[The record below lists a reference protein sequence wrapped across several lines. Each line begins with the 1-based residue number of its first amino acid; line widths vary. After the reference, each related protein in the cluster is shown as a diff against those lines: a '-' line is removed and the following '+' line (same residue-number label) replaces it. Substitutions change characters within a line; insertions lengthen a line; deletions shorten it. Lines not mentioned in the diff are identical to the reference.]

1 MERLRQQEISLQER
15 DTKIAALMAH
25 IRQLKDAIALNNRLR
40 FGRSAETFTGLQGD
54 LFAEDVDTDTAALET
69 QLAALLPPEDKPRKT
84 PPKRRRNAVRCRR
97 PCRAKRYAMTWRATT
112 ARTAAV
118 NCASSATKSA
128 SGWSTCL
135 RA

>member
-1 MERLRQQEISLQER
+1 MKTDDLMTIADPEIRLKMAMERLRQQEISLQER

-84 PPKRRRNAVRCRR
+84 PSAAGDPAARRGT
-97 PCRAKRYAMTWRATT
+97 P
-112 ARTAAV
+112 
-118 NCASSATKSA
+118 
-128 SGWSTCL
+128 
-135 RA
+135 